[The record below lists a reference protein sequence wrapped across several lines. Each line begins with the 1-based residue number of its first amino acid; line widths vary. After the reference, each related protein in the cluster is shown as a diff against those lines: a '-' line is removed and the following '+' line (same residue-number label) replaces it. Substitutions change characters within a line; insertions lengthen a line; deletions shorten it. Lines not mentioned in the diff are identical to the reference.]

1 MRSVSR
7 NSNTRSYCCLWTSA
21 SERSLGGESISEG
34 NLMEWKKNI
43 GDAVKKD
50 EVIAMIETD
59 KVSSLMF

>member
-1 MRSVSR
+1 
-7 NSNTRSYCCLWTSA
+7 
-21 SERSLGGESISEG
+21 
-34 NLMEWKKNI
+34 MEWKKNI